1 MTKQESEQCKAL
13 LTWAKA
19 LDAAA
24 EAAQARINATLAP
37 NRADVREERKTGRG
51 ERAAACF

>member
-1 MTKQESEQCKAL
+1 MTKQESEQCEAL

-37 NRADVREERKTGRG
+37 NRADVGEEPKSGRREP
-51 ERAAACF
+51 AAACF